1 MKKSFKKLGLD
12 ERFYLDNSDEDSDS
26 ENRENFNFSNLNNQ
40 DEGKSFAEILLES
53 NRKLEEI
60 AKQKLA
66 TRPDNSSD
74 SSYPLTDY
82 SSNDSSNNN
91 DYEPD
96 FKSESQDVSSRSS
109 RSQSQSKTY
118 VPMKILHSPKK
129 SKSQKKRLYMRNK
142 KVPRWAEDIE
152 KVNEAVE
159 LQKEMQDLNPN
170 QIYGFCVV
178 EKLDTNI
185 IFSFSEKYLR
195 GSSAKWTR
203 NPYNQFIT

>member
-1 MKKSFKKLGLD
+1 
-12 ERFYLDNSDEDSDS
+12 
-26 ENRENFNFSNLNNQ
+26 
-40 DEGKSFAEILLES
+40 
-53 NRKLEEI
+53 
-60 AKQKLA
+60 
-66 TRPDNSSD
+66 
-74 SSYPLTDY
+74 
-82 SSNDSSNNN
+82 
-91 DYEPD
+91 
-96 FKSESQDVSSRSS
+96 
-109 RSQSQSKTY
+109 
-118 VPMKILHSPKK
+118 MKILHSPKK